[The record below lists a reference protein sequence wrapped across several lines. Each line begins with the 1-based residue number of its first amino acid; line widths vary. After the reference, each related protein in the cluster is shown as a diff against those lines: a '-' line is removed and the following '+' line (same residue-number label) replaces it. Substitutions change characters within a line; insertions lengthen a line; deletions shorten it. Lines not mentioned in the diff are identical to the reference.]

1 MWYIKDLRHGSERN
15 FTGTTTDD
23 ESVSIGTGEID
34 WKSVLKQAQRI
45 GIQHYVIEDEAP
57 DATSQVPE
65 SLRYLQAVMW

>member
-1 MWYIKDLRHGSERN
+1 VWYIKDPRRGSERN

-34 WKSVLKQAQRI
+34 WKSGLKQAQRI
-45 GIQHYVIEDEAP
+45 GIQHYFIEDEAP